1 MLLPELAQI
10 EDDHVSI
17 LDRQLSLQLN
27 RSWLPIGIRSIRQ
40 AVVSL
45 MSESGGEPPV
55 LALDIEFNPETGELL
70 YATPTEWQD
79 WELLEVRPND
89 LYIQT
94 GRGKIRAPTVTV
106 AKNFNKIP
114 FKKPRVSSGSIQER
128 DGGICQY
135 SGRKLPR
142 GQGNLD
148 HVIPLSRGGKST
160 FENLVWADRT
170 INSLKNDRTPHEAGL
185 TLIRAPKAPPSVPV
199 SVTIAEAR
207 HPSWVPFLI
216 KS

>member
-1 MLLPELAQI
+1 MPLPELARP

-27 RSWLPIGIRSIRQ
+27 KSWMPISVRTIRQ

-55 LALDIEFNPETGELL
+55 LALDIGFDENGDLL

-79 WELLEVRPND
+79 WERLEVRPGD

-106 AKNFNKIP
+106 AKNFNRVP
-114 FKKPRVSSGSIQER
+114 LKKPRVSSGTIQER
-128 DGGICQY
+128 DAGVCQY
-135 SGRKLPR
+135 SGKKLAC

-185 TLIRAPKAPPSVPV
+185 KLLRVPKAPPAVPV
-199 SVTIAEAR
+199 SVSIDEAR